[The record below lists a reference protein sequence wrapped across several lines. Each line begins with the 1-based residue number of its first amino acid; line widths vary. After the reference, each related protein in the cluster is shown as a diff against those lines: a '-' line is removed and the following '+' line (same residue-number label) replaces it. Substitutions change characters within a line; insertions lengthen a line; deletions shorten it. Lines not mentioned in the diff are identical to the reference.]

1 MVRENQ
7 VIRAGVYCL
16 LLSLNMSTLTT
27 EFANIIEL
35 SNIMTKV
42 NLRLCELGCIQK
54 DACMSGY
61 MPHRIYDF
69 REKIKSLI
77 SDHQKLLHT
86 IQAKIIDIRIINTNE
101 LEEKVIFAREQF
113 NKITNTRSIQDLKD
127 DLVSYKK
134 NGIYIP
140 FLDSCENPSN
150 VDYKKLLT
158 DVHDINT
165 HDIDIEKSEYEK
177 IVSDILTR
185 INKILILLQD
195 IQETARN
202 LINSKKEG
210 PLKNFIERIRSSY
223 KEFSHLKGYRP
234 KGEILPE
241 TLATYLLHFIQ
252 AQIKMGS
259 ILSLEAELKSLHPGW
274 NTMGRDATHAI
285 CPVLFSNA
293 QQARETELRKQN
305 PASSSTACDLLAPV
319 VCLPDNLACAA
330 PDFSGGDCN
339 VNC

>member
-1 MVRENQ
+1 M
-7 VIRAGVYCL
+7 
-16 LLSLNMSTLTT
+16 
-27 EFANIIEL
+27 
-35 SNIMTKV
+35 
-42 NLRLCELGCIQK
+42 
-54 DACMSGY
+54 
-61 MPHRIYDF
+61 
-69 REKIKSLI
+69 
-77 SDHQKLLHT
+77 
-86 IQAKIIDIRIINTNE
+86 
-101 LEEKVIFAREQF
+101 
-113 NKITNTRSIQDLKD
+113 
-127 DLVSYKK
+127 
-134 NGIYIP
+134 
-140 FLDSCENPSN
+140 
-150 VDYKKLLT
+150 
-158 DVHDINT
+158 
-165 HDIDIEKSEYEK
+165 
-177 IVSDILTR
+177 
-185 INKILILLQD
+185 QD